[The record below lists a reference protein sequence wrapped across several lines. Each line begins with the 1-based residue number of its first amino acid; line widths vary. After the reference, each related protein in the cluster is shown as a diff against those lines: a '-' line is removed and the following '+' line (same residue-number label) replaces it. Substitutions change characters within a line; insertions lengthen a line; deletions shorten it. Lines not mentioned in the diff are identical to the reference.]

1 MSNLEI
7 LIESAV
13 ELGSAK
19 AMVALGLSAGEISQ
33 RRARDIYGK
42 YFLDAVKSERIR
54 PCRIEE
60 GRCGTKFYRIED
72 ILKLKVIDS
81 ATNIKPF

>member
-13 ELGSAK
+13 ELGSTK

-33 RRARDIYGK
+33 RRASDIYGK
-42 YFLDAVKSERIR
+42 YFRDAVKDERIR
-54 PCRIEE
+54 PCRVES
-60 GRCGTKFYRIED
+60 GRCGTKFYKVED
-72 ILKLKVIDS
+72 ILKLKIYDS
-81 ATNIKPF
+81 ARAELK